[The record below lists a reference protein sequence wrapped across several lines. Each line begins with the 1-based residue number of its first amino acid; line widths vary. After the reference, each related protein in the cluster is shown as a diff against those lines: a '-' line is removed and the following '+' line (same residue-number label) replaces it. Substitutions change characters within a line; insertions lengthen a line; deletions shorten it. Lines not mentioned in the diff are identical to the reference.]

1 MINITTTPTGA
12 ALDLGVPDRWDSLE
26 PSADQLDEL
35 ATRAA
40 RSGATSVTVAAHPTS
55 DDIDR
60 AAGQAGFTAVR
71 DMLQLRRTLPAS
83 PPDTAVPLRTFNAAT
98 DTTRWLQVNRRAF
111 AWHPEQGRWTDV
123 DLADRISED
132 WFDPAGFLVHDGPG
146 GLDAFCWTKV
156 HPATADDPALGEIF
170 VIGVDPDAQGSG
182 LGKTLVLA
190 GLDHLHRRGLTT
202 AMLYVEADNTA
213 GVALYRSLGFTRH
226 QLHRWYRRDLTPASG
241 NMPTESDNEN

>member
-1 MINITTTPTGA
+1 MTTPTGV
-12 ALDLGVPDRWDSLE
+12 ALDLGVPDRWDDPGPTAS
-26 PSADQLDEL
+26 QLDEL

-71 DMLQLRRTLPAS
+71 DMLQLRRTLPAPS
-83 PPDTAVPLRTFNAAT
+83 PDTSVPLRTFNAAS
-98 DTTRWLQVNRRAF
+98 DTNRWLDVNRRAF

-123 DLADRISED
+123 DLAARMSED
-132 WFDPAGFLVHDGPG
+132 WFDPDGFLVHDGPV
-146 GLDAFCWTKV
+146 GLDAFCWTKE

-182 LGKTLVLA
+182 LGKSLVLA

-226 QLHRWYRRDLTPASG
+226 QLHRWYHRDLPPAQENEQAGAVNG
-241 NMPTESDNEN
+241 N